1 VELPSR
7 GTIDAMSEAPQP
19 ERRVDAT
26 RRTHLANERTYLAW
40 LRSGMGDRGR
50 VGDRAVVA
58 LGGATILLS
67 AVTIALVILDA

>member
-1 VELPSR
+1 MRE
-7 GTIDAMSEAPQP
+7 TPQP

-26 RRTHLANERTYLAW
+26 RRTHLANERIYLAW

-50 VGDRAVVA
+50 LDDRAVVA